1 MRILVAGDWHSELH
15 EQAVF
20 TALAGLGHQ
29 VEAFAWH
36 SYFDPGSSGGLRAL
50 AARAQ
55 NRYLFGPA
63 IARLNRD
70 LLARARGFEPDLVF
84 IYRGTHVWPA
94 TVDALRQAR
103 GAHAPPVAVLG
114 YNNDDPFAPRQPA
127 SVWRHFLSAVPR
139 YDAVLAYREH
149 NLAEYLQAGARRV
162 HLLRSWFMPER
173 NHPLAL
179 DPDDRQRFGCDVVFV
194 GHHEDDGRTE
204 ALAAIASA
212 GIDLRLFGPGY
223 EWDAIL
229 ARSGPLRHLAPVRLV
244 WGQDYNK
251 ALCGARIA
259 LCFLSKLNRDTYT
272 RRCFEI
278 PASGTMMLSEHS
290 DDLATLFAPGV
301 EADYFRDTDELLA
314 RLRLYLGDEPLRAR
328 VAAAGARRVHADG
341 HDVSSRMRALLEWVA
356 TWHAPGAAG

>member
-1 MRILVAGDWHSELH
+1 MRILVVGDWHSELH

-20 TALAGLGHQ
+20 TALSELGHS

-36 SYFDPGSSGGLRAL
+36 TYFSVAARGGLRAL
-50 AARAQ
+50 AARVQ

-63 IARLNRD
+63 IVRLNRD
-70 LLARARGFEPDLVF
+70 LVARARAFAPDLVF
-84 IYRGTHVWPA
+84 VYRGTHVWPA
-94 TVDALRQAR
+94 TIDALRQAR
-103 GAHAPPVAVLG
+103 GADAPPVAVLG

-127 SVWRHFLSAVPR
+127 SVWRHFLAAVPR

-149 NLAEYLQAGARRV
+149 NLAEYRQAGARRV
-162 HLLRSWFMPER
+162 YLLRSWFMPER
-173 NHPLAL
+173 NHPVEL
-179 DPDDRQRFGCDVVFV
+179 DATDRSRFSCDVVFV
-194 GHHEDDGRTE
+194 GHHEDDGRAQ

-229 ARSGPLRHLAPVRLV
+229 ARSEPLRHLAPVRLV

-251 ALCGARIA
+251 ALCGAKIA

-290 DDLATLFAPGV
+290 DDLASLFTPGV
-301 EADYFRDTDELLA
+301 EADYFRGPDELLA
-314 RLRLYLGDEPLRAR
+314 KLRLYLGDEPLRAR
-328 VAAAGARRVHADG
+328 VAAAGARRVRAAG
-341 HDVSSRMRALLEWVA
+341 HDVGSRMRALLDWVG
-356 TWHAPGAAG
+356 TWHPAKAAR